1 MIVSVR
7 AQMNAHFLV
16 VPYQTRPLCMC
27 VCVVFL
33 ALFVQMYAKMD
44 REKQKEQLANLKR
57 KYNLDEEEKQKK

>member
-1 MIVSVR
+1 
-7 AQMNAHFLV
+7 
-16 VPYQTRPLCMC
+16 MC